1 MFFQVCTLPVVPP
14 FKFQDVSV
22 VTGAKK
28 MSGQYSSS
36 NFAEKLVK
44 QKGSGYHVIIGVL
57 VLIIGLAIGMATSN
71 NLITYGTLVI
81 GVSLIIS
88 AFLMIINQYERAV
101 ILRLGK
107 YQRQV
112 GPGIQTRLPF
122 ADNILVIDI
131 REKVSEFKAE
141 RMLTKDNVPVT
152 IDAILRY
159 KIIDERAK
167 DAILNVEN
175 FNQMIQQVS
184 QTTLRNNIGSS
195 QFQDV
200 LSKREEINQHVKT
213 IISAEASSW
222 GIEVTG
228 VEIRQVII
236 PQELESAMS
245 MQAQAEREKSAR
257 VTYGES
263 EILVAKKFEEAARVY
278 ADNPVAYALRQSN
291 MLYES
296 IKVQGNTIVMIPS
309 ESLNA
314 MGFGNLGT
322 TIAYLEST
330 KKAVTQQKS
339 KDSQANQEN
348 GSL

>member
-1 MFFQVCTLPVVPP
+1 
-14 FKFQDVSV
+14 
-22 VTGAKK
+22 
-28 MSGQYSSS
+28 MSYD
-36 NFAEKLVK
+36 FAYKLVS
-44 QKGSGYHVIIGVL
+44 QKGSGSHVILGIL
-57 VLIIGLAIGMATSN
+57 V
-71 NLITYGTLVI
+71 LVI
-81 GVSLIIS
+81 GIGIGLYYQNDTMIYLAIADGIAVIVS
-88 AFLMIINQYERAV
+88 AFLMIIKQYERAI

-112 GPGIQTRLPF
+112 GPGVQTRLPF
-122 ADNILVIDI
+122 ADNILVVDI

-159 KIIDERAK
+159 KIIEVRAK

-195 QFQDV
+195 LFQDI
-200 LSKREEINQHVKT
+200 LSKREEINSHVRT
-213 IISAEASSW
+213 IIEGEASNW
-222 GIEVTG
+222 GVEVTG

-263 EILVAKKFEEAARVY
+263 EVLVAKQFEEAAKVY

-296 IKVQGNTIVMIPS
+296 IKIQGNTIVMIPS
-309 ESLNA
+309 ESLNS

-330 KKAVTQQKS
+330 KKAVAQQKS
-339 KDSQANQEN
+339 KDDKTKQKDVGSQ
-348 GSL
+348 

>member
-1 MFFQVCTLPVVPP
+1 MSSYSTYDFAH
-14 FKFQDVSV
+14 KF
-22 VTGAKK
+22 VT
-28 MSGQYSSS
+28 
-36 NFAEKLVK
+36 
-44 QKGSGYHVIIGVL
+44 QKGSGSHVIIGIL
-57 VLIIGLAIGMATSN
+57 ILIIGIGIGLFFDN
-71 NLITYGTLVI
+71 VIVTYLSIALGTAVI
-81 GVSLIIS
+81 VSS
-88 AFLMIINQYERAV
+88 FLMIINQYERAI
-101 ILRLGK
+101 ILRLGRFN
-107 YQRQV
+107 RQV

-122 ADNILVIDI
+122 ADNILVVDI

-159 KIIDERAK
+159 RIIEQRAK

-195 QFQDV
+195 VFQDI
-200 LSKREEINQHVKT
+200 LSKREEINSHIRT
-213 IISAEASSW
+213 IIESEASNW
-222 GIEVTG
+222 GVEVTG

-245 MQAQAEREKSAR
+245 MQAQAEREKAAR

-263 EILVAKKFEEAARVY
+263 EVLVAKKFEEASKVY
-278 ADNPVAYALRQSN
+278 AENPVAFALRQSN

-296 IKVQGNTIVMIPS
+296 IKVQGNTIVMVPS
-309 ESLNA
+309 ESLNSF
-314 MGFGNLGT
+314 GFGNLGT

-330 KKAVTQQKS
+330 KKAAQKQKS
-339 KDSQANQEN
+339 DDDKKKQE
-348 GSL
+348 

>member
-1 MFFQVCTLPVVPP
+1 MSSGYLP
-14 FKFQDVSV
+14 F
-22 VTGAKK
+22 
-28 MSGQYSSS
+28 
-36 NFAEKLVK
+36 NFSERLIRH
-44 QKGSGYHVIIGVL
+44 KGSGYHVILGALI
-57 VLIIGLAIGMATSN
+57 LIIGISVGVSINNNTIIYLSLGLGLAI
-71 NLITYGTLVI
+71 
-81 GVSLIIS
+81 IIS
-88 AFLMIINQYERAV
+88 SFLMIINQYERAI

-107 YQRQV
+107 YKRQV
-112 GPGIQTRLPF
+112 GPGVQTRLPF
-122 ADNILVIDI
+122 ADNILVVDI

-141 RMLTKDNVPVT
+141 RMLTRDNVPVT

-159 KIIDERAK
+159 KIIEERSK

-195 QFQDV
+195 LFQDV
-200 LSKREEINQHVKT
+200 LSKREEINQHVKN
-213 IISAEASSW
+213 IIANEASNW
-222 GIEVTG
+222 GMEVTG

-263 EILVAKKFEEAARVY
+263 EVLVAKQFQEAAKVY

-309 ESLNA
+309 ESLNS

-330 KKAVTQQKS
+330 KKAVSKNNFKDNQSSQKDV
-339 KDSQANQEN
+339 DSQ
-348 GSL
+348 

>member
-1 MFFQVCTLPVVPP
+1 
-14 FKFQDVSV
+14 
-22 VTGAKK
+22 
-28 MSGQYSSS
+28 
-36 NFAEKLVK
+36 
-44 QKGSGYHVIIGVL
+44 
-57 VLIIGLAIGMATSN
+57 
-71 NLITYGTLVI
+71 
-81 GVSLIIS
+81 
-88 AFLMIINQYERAV
+88 MIIKQYERAI

-107 YQRQV
+107 YQKQV
-112 GPGIQTRLPF
+112 GPGVQTRLPF
-122 ADNILVIDI
+122 ADNILVVDV

-159 KIIDERAK
+159 KIIEERAK

-195 QFQDV
+195 LFQDV

-213 IISAEASSW
+213 IIASEASNW

-263 EILVAKKFEEAARVY
+263 EVLVAQKFLEAAKVY

-309 ESLNA
+309 ESLNS

-330 KKAVTQQKS
+330 KKAVAQQKS
-339 KDSQANQEN
+339 KDDKAKQKDVTPQ
-348 GSL
+348 

>member
-1 MFFQVCTLPVVPP
+1 
-14 FKFQDVSV
+14 
-22 VTGAKK
+22 
-28 MSGQYSSS
+28 MSSGYSPYD
-36 NFAEKLVK
+36 FAYKLVS
-44 QKGSGYHVIIGVL
+44 QKGSGSHVIIGILILIVGIGIGL
-57 VLIIGLAIGMATSN
+57 SYQNELIIYLAIAAG
-71 NLITYGTLVI
+71 
-81 GVSLIIS
+81 IIFIVS
-88 AFLMIINQYERAV
+88 AFLMIIKQYERAI

-107 YQRQV
+107 YNRQV
-112 GPGIQTRLPF
+112 GAGVQTRLPF
-122 ADNILVIDI
+122 ADNILVVDI

-159 KIIDERAK
+159 KIIEQRAK

-195 QFQDV
+195 LFQDI
-200 LSKREEINQHVKT
+200 LSKREEINSHVRTT
-213 IISAEASSW
+213 IESEASNW
-222 GIEVTG
+222 GVEVTG

-263 EILVAKKFEEAARVY
+263 EVLVAKKFEEAAKVY
-278 ADNPVAYALRQSN
+278 SENPVAFALRQSN

-296 IKVQGNTIVMIPS
+296 IKVQGSTIVMVPS
-309 ESLNA
+309 ESLNS
-314 MGFGNLGT
+314 MGFGNLAT

-330 KKAVTQQKS
+330 KKAVKKQKS
-339 KDSQANQEN
+339 DDAKTKQE
-348 GSL
+348 

>member
-1 MFFQVCTLPVVPP
+1 
-14 FKFQDVSV
+14 
-22 VTGAKK
+22 
-28 MSGQYSSS
+28 MSYD
-36 NFAEKLVK
+36 FAYKLVS
-44 QKGSGYHVIIGVL
+44 QKGSGSHVILGIL
-57 VLIIGLAIGMATSN
+57 V
-71 NLITYGTLVI
+71 LVI
-81 GVSLIIS
+81 GIGIGLYYQNDTMIYLAIAAGIAVIVS
-88 AFLMIINQYERAV
+88 AFLMIIKQYERAI

-107 YQRQV
+107 YNRQV
-112 GPGIQTRLPF
+112 GPGVQTRLPF
-122 ADNILVIDI
+122 ADNILVVDI

-159 KIIDERAK
+159 KIIEQRAK

-195 QFQDV
+195 LFQDI
-200 LSKREEINQHVKT
+200 LSKREEINSHVRT
-213 IISAEASSW
+213 IIESEASNW
-222 GIEVTG
+222 GVEVTG

-263 EILVAKKFEEAARVY
+263 EVLVAKKFEEAAQVY
-278 ADNPVAYALRQSN
+278 SENPVAYALRQSN

-296 IKVQGNTIVMIPS
+296 IKVQGNTIVMVPS
-309 ESLNA
+309 ESLNSL
-314 MGFGNLGT
+314 GFGNLAT

-330 KKAVTQQKS
+330 KKAVQKEKS
-339 KDSQANQEN
+339 KADKTKQE
-348 GSL
+348 

>member
-1 MFFQVCTLPVVPP
+1 MSSGYLP
-14 FKFQDVSV
+14 F
-22 VTGAKK
+22 
-28 MSGQYSSS
+28 
-36 NFAEKLVK
+36 NFSEKLIK
-44 QKGSGYHVIIGVL
+44 QKGSGYHVILGALI
-57 VLIIGLAIGMATSN
+57 LIIGISVGIAIN
-71 NLITYGTLVI
+71 NNSIIY
-81 GVSLIIS
+81 VSLGLGIAIIIS
-88 AFLMIINQYERAV
+88 AFLMIINQYERAI

-107 YQRQV
+107 YQRQI
-112 GPGIQTRLPF
+112 GPGVQTRLPF
-122 ADNILVIDI
+122 ADNILVVDI

-159 KIIDERAK
+159 KIIEERSK

-195 QFQDV
+195 LFQDV
-200 LSKREEINQHVKT
+200 LSKREEINQHVK
-213 IISAEASSW
+213 IIIATEASNW

-263 EILVAKKFEEAARVY
+263 EVLVAKQFEEAAKVY

-296 IKVQGNTIVMIPS
+296 IKVQGTTIVMVPS
-309 ESLNA
+309 ESLNS

-330 KKAVTQQKS
+330 KKAASQRTPKENESPQKDVS
-339 KDSQANQEN
+339 SQ
-348 GSL
+348 